1 MRHGGP
7 VRGGLPADRPARRW
21 SDRVLGGSIPARLG
35 EVVNVPRSSRMSQ
48 GIFELLRAYHQSRE
62 NIRLLIEMSPMT
74 DYERV
79 GFIDAWQEEMADF
92 FAEHGYCFACNK
104 RLERCTCDEP
114 LRPAASA

>member
-1 MRHGGP
+1 M
-7 VRGGLPADRPARRW
+7 V
-21 SDRVLGGSIPARLG
+21 S
-35 EVVNVPRSSRMSQ
+35 RSSRMSQ